1 MTRSRNFCKQTGIPA
16 IIYERSPS
24 GTPGRTTARL
34 RNNSNNK
41 ELEVRA
47 QDHAGGSREALSGLP
62 CARRRGPPRPC
73 PSAFGHSQRA
83 SQSFSES
90 PSPPRDSGCGPD
102 GQGLRATYRLFGHSI
117 RPLPV
122 SAADSSVDFGHFTLN
137 DFVSSVTHW
146 FSRAP
151 PSALRVLLE
160 IRVPGPWAS
169 PSSCVLSS
177 GRQRGFHSGG
187 PLTVPPQN
195 CGSITHPQR
204 RPRPNP
210 PNP

>member
-1 MTRSRNFCKQTGIPA
+1 MKGLPVGRLGGPQLASEITVTIRSWKSGPRITREGP
-16 IIYERSPS
+16 
-24 GTPGRTTARL
+24 ARL
-34 RNNSNNK
+34 S
-41 ELEVRA
+41 VACRA
-47 QDHAGGSREALSGLP
+47 HVAVDLLGHAHQHLVIL
-62 CARRRGPPRPC
+62 RGP
-73 PSAFGHSQRA
+73 HRA
-83 SQSFSES
+83 SASRR
-90 PSPPRDSGCGPD
+90 PLPVTPDAGPD

-122 SAADSSVDFGHFTLN
+122 TASNSSVDFGHFTLN
-137 DFVSSVTHW
+137 DFISSVTRW
-146 FSRAP
+146 FSRAL
-151 PSALRVLLE
+151 PSALQVRLE

-177 GRQRGFHSGG
+177 GRWRGFHSGG

-204 RPRPNP
+204 RPRPDP